1 MSSTDGRLVEI
12 VAEAEPLIEVRG
24 REPAELIRLA
34 WHLGNRHLE
43 TEIGAKW
50 LRIRRDHV
58 IADMLRG
65 LGARVAEIEAPFQ
78 PEGGAYAHGA
88 AGPDH
93 GGHEHH
99 GHSHH
104 GHHGHDHAGHDH
116 HDHGHDHEPWSRPR
130 GPCARPRPSAAG
142 ARSEGHRALRIR
154 GATA

>member
-1 MSSTDGRLVEI
+1 M
-12 VAEAEPLIEVRG
+12 RG
-24 REPAELIRLA
+24 RKPAELIRLA

-58 IADMLRG
+58 IAAMLRG

-88 AGPDH
+88 AAPDH

-104 GHHGHDHAGHDH
+104 GH
-116 HDHGHDHEPWSRPR
+116 STT
-130 GPCARPRPSAAG
+130 ARP
-142 ARSEGHRALRIR
+142 
-154 GATA
+154 